1 MMRSRPAKALT
12 STSDDPEGRTE
23 QLFEE
28 EGAYLPIFKR
38 ILTLCSA
45 AGGASAKQIAKACDA
60 DPLLQSPRYYSSR
73 FVEKLN
79 KSDALTWAG
88 KTWELTQTGR
98 EALAQL
104 ESVDD
109 PASAEILANLE
120 A

>member
-1 MMRSRPAKALT
+1 MIVA
-12 STSDDPEGRTE
+12 DDPEGRTE

-28 EGAYLPIFKR
+28 EDAYLPIFKR

-45 AGGASAKQIAKACDA
+45 AGGASAKQIAKACDT
-60 DPLLQSPRYYSSR
+60 DPLLQNPRYYSSR

-98 EALAQL
+98 EALVQL